1 MLIALLFCFLTIGG
15 PTVPIKPRFPTS
27 GSRTP
32 PRVTKTENKN
42 DDKLFE
48 FLNSNLPASKEK
60 KPAKPKMLTDNSS
73 ETTIKTSDSVEKLQ
87 GDVADGRISE
97 GKVSAD
103 PWSSKFKY
111 CLYQLWCIFV
121 CVSFESLKVHAR
133 LRTSAK

>member
-1 MLIALLFCFLTIGG
+1 MSCFLLVALPRTELFKVSFCVDSFTVLFPHNTVGG

-48 FLNSNLPASKEK
+48 FLNSNLPASKERK
-60 KPAKPKMLTDNSS
+60 SAKPKILTENSS

-87 GDVADGRISE
+87 GDVADGIINE
-97 GKVSAD
+97 GEVFAD
-103 PWSSKFKY
+103 PWSSKFK
-111 CLYQLWCIFV
+111 
-121 CVSFESLKVHAR
+121 
-133 LRTSAK
+133 